1 MYPTMEAMLRHA
13 LAAAIRAGMATL
25 AVYRSDFA
33 VTQKS
38 DDSPLTLADRQS
50 HDIIEAALQ
59 PLGLPVLSEEGRD
72 IPFGERKAWDTFWL
86 VDPLDGTKEFI
97 KRNDEF
103 TVNIALIRN
112 HTPVMGIIVAPVL
125 GVAYFAESTLGSF
138 KLEDPALLERIGSA
152 GPGSPAPTLSEV
164 MAGSNRLPLSAP
176 TADPYT
182 IVGSR
187 SHATPELE
195 AFVDTKRREF
205 SHVTFIPA
213 GSSLKFCL
221 VAEGRAA
228 LYPRMGPTMEWDT
241 AAGQAIATCAGAQV
255 VAYDSGKSLVYNKES
270 LLNPWFVVAAP
281 AKNQSASQ
289 DFRLNPSQLN
299 PFGTA

>member
-1 MYPTMEAMLRHA
+1 MDNLLLHA

-25 AVYRSDFA
+25 AVYRSDFS

-50 HDIIEAALQ
+50 HDIIEAALK
-59 PLGLPVLSEEGRD
+59 PLGFPILSEEGRD
-72 IPFGERKAWDTFWL
+72 IPFAERKAWGTFWL
-86 VDPLDGTKEFI
+86 VDPLDGTKEFV

-103 TVNIALIRN
+103 TVNIALIQ
-112 HTPVMGIIVAPVL
+112 HQIPVMGIIIAPVL
-125 GVAYFAESTLGSF
+125 GIAYYAEKSIGAF
-138 KLEDPALLERIGSA
+138 KLEDPDLVNRNGSA
-152 GPGSPAPTLSEV
+152 GTGGLSALKLTDL
-164 MAGSNRLPLSAP
+164 MAGSKRLPLSEA
-176 TADPYT
+176 TENPYT

-228 LYPRMGPTMEWDT
+228 IYPRLGPTMEWDT
-241 AAGQAIATCAGAQV
+241 AAGQAIATCAGASV
-255 VAYDSGKSLVYNKES
+255 VEFGTGKPLIYNKEN
-270 LLNPWFVVAAP
+270 LLNPRFIVATSV
-281 AKNQSASQ
+281 KNRDSSQSFSLNPGQ
-289 DFRLNPSQLN
+289 LNPS
-299 PFGTA
+299 GSI